1 MDGLRDYHTKW
12 STSERES
19 QTSYDITDMWNL
31 KYDPEELILQNGNRL
46 TDMENRPVVPKGERG
61 GGGRDQG

>member
-1 MDGLRDYHTKW
+1 
-12 STSERES
+12 
-19 QTSYDITDMWNL
+19 MWNL